1 MAPASPSVLVGVGGG
16 RQKPEETGSRHPC
29 WRGSGTGQ
37 LMPGEGSGRKAVGR
51 RAAGGLGGQTL
62 NLSIPAAPF
71 SFRGLRPRVGMRPG
85 LVETELSLAGLT
97 ALAQGGM

>member
-1 MAPASPSVLVGVGGG
+1 
-16 RQKPEETGSRHPC
+16 
-29 WRGSGTGQ
+29 
-37 LMPGEGSGRKAVGR
+37 VGR

-97 ALAQGGM
+97 ALAQGGT